1 MNEREK
7 TMANGGAKAGAAL
20 EGPQAIMQMFQAAH
34 ATAVLCSACELAVF
48 AQLGDGAKDAAAVAK
63 RIQCPERS
71 TRILLD
77 ALVALDLL
85 RKERETYRL
94 APLAEAH
101 LVPGTPMYMGDF
113 AGLIGHPALWGG
125 LGRLADAVRAGG
137 TVLAEHAET
146 PKHPF
151 WETFARSSASLAGPA
166 AMVLEGLLHDWIASR
181 PRVRVLDI
189 AAGSG
194 IYGYTLLRSH
204 ANVEL
209 TALDWPNVLVETRKW
224 AGRLGVDTSRVKY
237 LEGSLF
243 DVDYRGPYDLIL
255 LSHVYHHFE
264 PPTCRALT
272 RKVAAALAPGGRV
285 AVHDFLAGDDN
296 PGAAMFSVVMLVWT
310 RKGEAYSADDYREWL
325 GESGLK
331 PLGVHANT
339 AMPTSFV
346 IAEKT

>member
-1 MNEREK
+1 
-7 TMANGGAKAGAAL
+7 MANVETKPGAAP
-20 EGPQAIMQMFQAAH
+20 EGPAAIMQMFQAAH
-34 ATAVLCSACELAVF
+34 ATATLCSACELNVF
-48 AQLGDGAKDAAAVAK
+48 AQLVGGPRDTAAVAK
-63 RIQCPERS
+63 DIGCPERS

-77 ALVALDLL
+77 ALVALGLL
-85 RKERETYRL
+85 GKDGETYRL

-101 LVPGTPMYMGDF
+101 LVPGAPMYMGDF

-125 LGRLADAVRAGG
+125 LGRLAEAVRAGG
-137 TVLAEHAET
+137 TVLPEHAET

-151 WETFARSSASLAGPA
+151 WEAFARSSASMAGPA
-166 AMVLEGLLHDWIASR
+166 AMVLDGLLHDWIASR
-181 PRVRVLDI
+181 PKVRVLDI

-204 ANVEL
+204 PNVEL
-209 TALDWPNVLVETRKW
+209 TSLDWPNVLVETRKW
-224 AGRLGVDTSRVKY
+224 GARLGVDTARVKY

-243 DVDYRGPYDLIL
+243 EVDYGGPYDLVL

-285 AVHDFLAGDDN
+285 AVQEFLAGDDN

-310 RKGEAYSADDYREWL
+310 RKGEAYSADDYRAWFVEA
-325 GESGLK
+325 GLK
-331 PLGVHANT
+331 PLGVHPSAG
-339 AMPTSFV
+339 MPTSFV
-346 IAEKT
+346 IADKA

>member
-1 MNEREK
+1 
-7 TMANGGAKAGAAL
+7 MANVDARAGAAL
-20 EGPQAIMQMFQAAH
+20 DGPAAIMQMFQAAH
-34 ATAVLCSACELAVF
+34 ATAVLCGACELDVF
-48 AQLGDGAKDAAAVAK
+48 TQLAAGPKDAAAVANGI
-63 RIQCPERS
+63 RCPERS

-77 ALVALDLL
+77 ALVGLGLL
-85 RKERETYRL
+85 GKERETYRL
-94 APLAEAH
+94 AQLAEAH
-101 LVPGTPMYMGDF
+101 LVPGKPMYMGDF
-113 AGLIGHPALWGG
+113 AALVAAPTLWDG
-125 LGRLADAVRAGG
+125 LGRLVDAVRAGG
-137 TVLAEHAET
+137 SVLAEHAET

-151 WETFARSSASLAGPA
+151 WETFARSSASMAGPA

-194 IYGYTLLRSH
+194 LYGYTLLRSH

-224 AGRLGVDTSRVKY
+224 AGRLGVDTGGVKY

-243 DVDYRGPYDLIL
+243 DVDYGGPYDLIL

-264 PPTCRALT
+264 PPACRALT

-285 AVHDFLAGDDN
+285 AVHDFLAADDN

-310 RKGEAYSADDYREWL
+310 RKGEAYSADDYRAWFVEA
-325 GESGLK
+325 GLK
-331 PLGVHANT
+331 PLGVHPNA

-346 IAEKT
+346 IAEKA